1 MGHNKGWQGW
11 LAFLGEAGPLVQDI
25 ITWISSLGAIIVICV
40 LIYFSWKNG
49 LVLANSESNDQ
60 QKSQARKS
68 LAWQVFFIFLVG
80 VSTTVIL
87 TLMNTV
93 YNTFKNTEEEE
104 TPELVGL
111 VWNNVVLCTKI
122 GGKLSV

>member
-1 MGHNKGWQGW
+1 MGYNKGWQGW
-11 LAFLGEAGPLVQDI
+11 LGFLGDAAPLAQEV
-25 ITWISSLGAIIVICV
+25 ITWISSLGAIGIICT
-40 LIYFSWKNG
+40 LIWFCWKNG

-68 LAWQVFFIFLVG
+68 LAWQVFFIFLVA
-80 VSTTVIL
+80 VSTTVVL

-104 TPELVGL
+104 TPELVSL